1 MIRVESLDFDYGA
14 VRALH
19 NIDFEILEGS
29 VVALVG
35 PNGSGKTTLMR
46 SIAGLQTPANGR
58 VFVAGLNVA
67 ENPREVHR
75 QIGFL
80 PDFYGLYGDLKIRH
94 SLEFHAGAKKL
105 SREEGEAAIDWAV
118 RNVGLDFQPD
128 QFVKELSRGNAQRLA
143 IAQAILHRP
152 RTALLDEPAS
162 GLDPEA
168 RRQLAELIRS
178 LRDAGMTLVVSSHI
192 LRELEE
198 YATHVMVLREGRLVS
213 FEELSAASEGGQ
225 RMVEFRLSEAHERL
239 SEILAA
245 QAGVSVRRVDSK
257 SATVELDA
265 DGETSSLLSELV
277 RLGLRI
283 EHFSTDARS
292 LEQVYF
298 D

>member
-19 NIDFEILEGS
+19 NIDFEIRRGS

-58 VFVAGLNVA
+58 VLVAGLNVS

-80 PDFYGLYGDLKIRH
+80 PDFFGLYGDLKIRH

-105 SREEGEAAIDWAV
+105 AREEAEDAIDWAV
-118 RNVGLDFQPD
+118 RSVGLEFRRD
-128 QFVKELSRGNAQRLA
+128 QLVKELSRGNSQRLA
-143 IAQAILHRP
+143 IAQAILHKP
-152 RTALLDEPAS
+152 QSALLDEPAS

-168 RRQLAELIRS
+168 RRQLSELIRS
-178 LRDAGMTLVVSSHI
+178 LRESGMTLVVSSHI
-192 LRELEE
+192 LHELEE

-213 FEELSAASEGGQ
+213 FEELSGSSEEGQ
-225 RMVEFRLSEAHERL
+225 SQRVVDIRLTEPHAQFA
-239 SEILAA
+239 EILGN
-245 QAGVSVRRVDSK
+245 QTGVTVRQVDSQ
-257 SATVELDA
+257 SARIELQ
-265 DGETSSLLSELV
+265 GEASSLLANLIGE
-277 RLGLRI
+277 GLRI
-283 EHFSTDARS
+283 EHFSTEARS
-292 LEQVYF
+292 VEEVYF